1 MRYGI
6 FIALLLCA
14 NASHADVFTCQTP
27 SGQTVYSDIPCN
39 RGERIER
46 ISPSESVSDPV
57 AAEQE
62 LARQK
67 AYTAVQAAE
76 NARARAAAPGPASL
90 PDNSGPPPT
99 WPANTPLSP
108 SSSYTGPPPNIR

>member
-1 MRYGI
+1 MRYAI

-14 NASHADVFTCQTP
+14 NAAHADVFTCQTP

-39 RGERIER
+39 KGERIER

-57 AAEQE
+57 AAQQE

-67 AYTAVQAAE
+67 AYTEAQAAE

-90 PDNSGPPPT
+90 PDNASPPPT
-99 WPANTPLSP
+99 WPADTPLSP
-108 SSSYTGPPPNIR
+108 SSSYPGPARDIR